1 MIGELIPTGVTFG
14 TGRIS
19 VNDQFSGTAEFN
31 DVEVSGNL
39 SAGTGGVIYSG
50 GTDLY
55 NIFSTSSGVDYWTAG
70 TGTNSI
76 AQIGGSNISSGI
88 TSVAEGTGTIAGGN
102 YSHSEGYQTTALGI
116 YSHAE
121 GRFTTA
127 IGIVSHSEGYGTT
140 ASGDY
145 SHSEGSLTTAIGNYS
160 HSEGD
165 STTATGAASHA
176 EGSGTT
182 ASNTVSHAEGRST
195 TASGLYSHAEGNSS
209 TALGESSHAEG
220 YAGRA
225 LASYSHAEG
234 SFTTASGNNSHA
246 EGGSTTASAYGS
258 HAEGISTT
266 ASGNQSHAEGLSTIA
281 SGQASHAEGFQTTTI
296 GLYSHAEGFGS
307 QAAGEGSHAEGGIQ
321 TLGISFSGGTASG
334 QASHAEGVAT
344 TASGIISHAEGYLTK
359 AIGDGSHAE
368 GFQTTAIGDNS
379 HAGGNS
385 SIASGNTSFIHS
397 INSLAA
403 GSRSVVL
410 GGQNITGTTA
420 DTVYVPYLNIQ
431 SLAVGTS
438 VNNLGVDSGGNVVV
452 GSAGGGN
459 SLQLTITGT
468 TFVNVDDAALFFTGN
483 TGTSITTV
491 VVGGTGG
498 NQTHYTQVANGYAS
512 LGSQHTTNIDY
523 FYVVA
528 DQANGASLEYNT
540 GSTVNLFQVTK
551 SSIRASSLVP
561 TFNGITYDID
571 YSSNY
576 TNRSLV
582 DKQYVDLAV
591 ASGGGSG
598 VQSYLNLGTTGTTIT
613 WNVSGLSTNYEV
625 ILNNPTTLNL
635 TNVRN
640 GEYGTIIVEQDATG
654 GRTITFG
661 TVNGLAATHR
671 VVNGGGGAPTL
682 TSTASATDILSFTY
696 NGSTMYWT
704 VGNDYT

>member
-55 NIFSTSSGVDYWTAG
+55 NIFSTISGADYWTAG

-76 AQIGGSNISSGI
+76 AQIGGGNISSGI
-88 TSVAEGTGTIAGGN
+88 TSVAEGASSVAGGDYSHAEGFDTTALGN
-102 YSHSEGYQTTALGI
+102 YSHSEGWASYAKSQS
-116 YSHAE
+116 SHAE
-121 GRFTTA
+121 GDHTSASGFA
-127 IGIVSHSEGYGTT
+127 SHSEGNYT
-140 ASGDY
+140 
-145 SHSEGSLTTAIGNYS
+145 LAIGDTS

-165 STTATGAASHA
+165 STI
-176 EGSGTT
+176 
-182 ASNTVSHAEGRST
+182 
-195 TASGLYSHAEGNSS
+195 ASGQ
-209 TALGESSHAEG
+209 SSHAEG
-220 YAGRA
+220 Y
-225 LASYSHAEG
+225 YS
-234 SFTTASGNNSHA
+234 
-246 EGGSTTASAYGS
+246 
-258 HAEGISTT
+258 IS
-266 ASGNQSHAEGLSTIA
+266 S
-281 SGQASHAEGFQTTTI
+281 
-296 GLYSHAEGFGS
+296 
-307 QAAGEGSHAEGGIQ
+307 GEGSHAEGGIPA
-321 TLGISFSGGTASG
+321 LGISFSGGTASG

-344 TASGIISHAEGYLTK
+344 TASGTISHAEGYLTT
-359 AIGDGSHAE
+359 ASGDGSHTE

-403 GSRSVVL
+403 GPRSVVL

-431 SLAVGTS
+431 SLAAGTS

-491 VVGGTGG
+491 VVGGTSG

-540 GSTVNLFQVTK
+540 GSTVNLFKVTK
-551 SSIRASSLVP
+551 SSMRAESSVP

-591 ASGGGSG
+591 ASGGGGG
-598 VQSYLNLGTTGTTIT
+598 VEPYLNLGTTGTTIT

-640 GEYGTIIVEQDATG
+640 GEYGTIIVTQDGVG

-696 NGSTMYWT
+696 NGSAMYWT

>member
-182 ASNTVSHAEGRST
+182 AS
-195 TASGLYSHAEGNSS
+195 
-209 TALGESSHAEG
+209 
-220 YAGRA
+220 
-225 LASYSHAEG
+225 
-234 SFTTASGNNSHA
+234 
-246 EGGSTTASAYGS
+246 
-258 HAEGISTT
+258 GI
-266 ASGNQSHAEGLSTIA
+266 N
-281 SGQASHAEGFQTTTI
+281 
-296 GLYSHAEGFGS
+296 
-307 QAAGEGSHAEGGIQ
+307 
-321 TLGISFSGGTASG
+321 
-334 QASHAEGVAT
+334 
-344 TASGIISHAEGYLTK
+344 SHAEGYLTT
-359 AIGDGSHAE
+359 ASGYASHAE
-368 GFQTTAIGDNS
+368 GGLYNGFFYIKGGTAIGISSHAEGINTIASGASSHAEGINTTANDDASHAEGQNTTASLGSHSEGRSTKAIGYYSHTEGSGTTASGYAS
-379 HAGGNS
+379 HAGGFGTV
-385 SIASGNTSFIHS
+385 ASGATSFIHS
-397 INSLAA
+397 YDSIVT
-403 GSRSVVL
+403 GDRSAVI

-431 SLAVGTS
+431 SLAAGTS

-459 SLQLTITGT
+459 SLPLTITGT

-540 GSTVNLFQVTK
+540 GSTVNLFKVTK

-582 DKQYVDLAV
+582 DKEYVDLAV

-598 VQSYLNLGTTGTTIT
+598 VQSYVNVGGTGSTIT
-613 WNVSGLSTNYEV
+613 WNVSGLSTNYEAV
-625 ILNNPTTLNL
+625 LVSATTTINL

-640 GEYGTIIVEQDATG
+640 GEYGTIILEQDGIG
-654 GRTITFG
+654 GRVVSLG

-682 TSTASATDILSFTY
+682 TSTANAIDILSFTY
-696 NGSTMYWT
+696 NGSAMYWT